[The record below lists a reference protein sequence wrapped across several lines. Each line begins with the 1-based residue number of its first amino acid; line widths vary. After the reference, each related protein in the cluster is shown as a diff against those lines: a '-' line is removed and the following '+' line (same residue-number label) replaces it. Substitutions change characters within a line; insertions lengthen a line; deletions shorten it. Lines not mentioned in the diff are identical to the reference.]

1 METKCVGIK
10 YITDCINAGLGNGC
24 YICKYSG
31 VCEYQRPRK
40 SVEQYRGKRMEDKTI
55 YECNECLLEDT
66 EVPCRKVTSEKIDKK
81 HCPFDEY
88 LVANW
93 KAILEA
99 NSQKGVR
106 DEV

>member
-1 METKCVGIK
+1 MKCCSHTYIETGWVGF
-10 YITDCINAGLGNGC
+10 YLNSPDDLE
-24 YICKYSG
+24 

-106 DEV
+106 DGNSN